1 MQIKGNLFGNS
12 TEYVAIYVLK
22 SDKKN
27 ESLLK
32 RQKQKKRTKKKER
45 K

>member
-1 MQIKGNLFGNS
+1 MYIKGNLFGIS

-32 RQKQKKRTKKKER
+32 RQKQKRTKKKER